1 MTTLIEFVE
10 LLVREIWLRNRRGG
24 MNAKKRERKKSK
36 GQVKFRNYR

>member
-24 MNAKKRERKKSK
+24 MNAKKRERTRSEWSK
-36 GQVKFRNYR
+36 RDR